1 MVGKTTKP
9 MQRVFEIRIE
19 LWGLEPPIWR
29 RIVVPEDMSLVEL
42 HAAIQGAMGWQD
54 CHLHLF
60 EIEGQR
66 YEIPENDE
74 LGPEDGYLD
83 ERHHRLKDV
92 FKEES
97 ECLYV
102 YDFGDNWRHL
112 IRVEGHRLAGQHDR
126 PPQCVAGER
135 ACPPEDCGGPYQYPE
150 FLAAFDDS
158 MHPQH
163 ESTREWAGPFDPNV
177 FSVSQANALIGAI
190 VALYRER
197 DPSKS

>member
-74 LGPEDGYLD
+74 LGPED
-83 ERHHRLKDV
+83 
-92 FKEES
+92 
-97 ECLYV
+97 
-102 YDFGDNWRHL
+102 
-112 IRVEGHRLAGQHDR
+112 
-126 PPQCVAGER
+126 
-135 ACPPEDCGGPYQYPE
+135 
-150 FLAAFDDS
+150 
-158 MHPQH
+158 
-163 ESTREWAGPFDPNV
+163 
-177 FSVSQANALIGAI
+177 
-190 VALYRER
+190 
-197 DPSKS
+197 